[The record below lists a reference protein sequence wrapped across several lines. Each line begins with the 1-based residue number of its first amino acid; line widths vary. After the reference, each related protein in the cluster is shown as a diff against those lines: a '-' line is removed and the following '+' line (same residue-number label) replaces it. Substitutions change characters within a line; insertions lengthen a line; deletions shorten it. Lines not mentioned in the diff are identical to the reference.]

1 MAPWESQFERLKRAL
16 RKVKRAEGDSTT
28 RLDDLFSF
36 FQHCWHLKDWI
47 KNDDTLQRATRKAV
61 VKDVE
66 ATDRLLY
73 CADLANGS
81 KHLHLNRP
89 RKGAQIWRFKASTSD
104 PKTGKVFSEVEGFG
118 IASKHG
124 TPQPYD
130 IVGFAVK
137 AVEDWESILKK
148 HGLR

>member
-1 MAPWESQFERLKRAL
+1 MASWESQFERLKRSL
-16 RKVKRAEGDSTT
+16 RKVERAAGASDE
-28 RLDDLFSF
+28 RLDDLICF

-47 KNDDTLQRATRKAV
+47 KNDDSLPRTTRVAV
-61 VKDVE
+61 VRDVE
-66 ATDRLLY
+66 KTDSLLF

-81 KHLHLNRP
+81 KHLQLKNP
-89 RKGAQIWRFKASTSD
+89 RKGARIWKFKGLTSD
-104 PKTGKVFSEVEGFG
+104 PKSGEVLSQVEGFG

-130 IVGFAVK
+130 IVMFTRKAVK
-137 AVEDWESILKK
+137 DWKDILKK

>member
-1 MAPWESQFERLKRAL
+1 MAA
-16 RKVKRAEGDSTT
+16 STYT
-28 RLDDLFSF
+28 S
-36 FQHCWHLKDWI
+36 
-47 KNDDTLQRATRKAV
+47 
-61 VKDVE
+61 
-66 ATDRLLY
+66 TDR
-73 CADLANGS
+73 ARVHRSGDL
-81 KHLHLNRP
+81 KP
-89 RKGAQIWRFKASTSD
+89 PPSD

>member
-16 RKVKRAEGDSTT
+16 RKVKRGDADATT
-28 RLDDLFSF
+28 RLDDLFTF
-36 FQHCWHLKDWI
+36 FQHCWHLKDWT
-47 KNDDTLQRATRKAV
+47 KNDDTVPKATRKAV

-66 ATDRLLY
+66 AADRLLY

-81 KHLHLNRP
+81 KHLHLDKS
-89 RKGAQIWRFKASTSD
+89 RKGATIWRFKGSTSD
-104 PKTGKVFSEVEGFG
+104 PKTGKVFSGVEGFG
-118 IASKHG
+118 IASRHG

-130 IVGFAVK
+130 IVEFAVK
-137 AVEDWESILKK
+137 VVEDWVDILKK